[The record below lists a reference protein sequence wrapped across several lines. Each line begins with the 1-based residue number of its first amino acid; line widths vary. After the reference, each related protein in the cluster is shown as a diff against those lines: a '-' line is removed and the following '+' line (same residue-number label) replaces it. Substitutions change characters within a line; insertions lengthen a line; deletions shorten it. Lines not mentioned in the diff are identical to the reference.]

1 MVQWVKN
8 LTAVE
13 AVAPSLAQCSGL
25 KDLTLLQ
32 LHCRSLLWLRFNPW
46 PYAVCHRCGHKIK
59 KKKKSTV
66 EMSLNFTINLLWES
80 VGDSLY
86 NNSYITILLSF
97 QFESYA
103 VKSLRWAIISS
114 FNKYF
119 LDA

>member
-1 MVQWVKN
+1 
-8 LTAVE
+8 
-13 AVAPSLAQCSGL
+13 
-25 KDLTLLQ
+25 
-32 LHCRSLLWLRFNPW
+32 
-46 PYAVCHRCGHKIK
+46 
-59 KKKKSTV
+59 
-66 EMSLNFTINLLWES
+66 MSLNFTINLLWES
-80 VGDSLY
+80 VRDSLY